1 MCRPVFIG
9 VLLAGSLSFAA
20 AAAKPKPD
28 QARKYL
34 DAAVRLYSAFEFE
47 RALEQLAKARASAAG
62 PELDVTIAL
71 YEGMLH
77 LELGREEQAE
87 TAFKSALALEPN
99 ASLPTRVSPKVQ
111 QLFERLKTEMSK
123 PLPPPQ
129 PKEELKPAPTV
140 VAEPIVPPPTPRAE
154 QRSTSGPPGWWWAPG
169 AGGVAVAVVGTI
181 MLFQAKSRSD
191 QLAGRG
197 TTGAPDFDLVTAER
211 YRSEGKTFQ
220 ALGFAGL
227 GLGIACIALSA
238 VVFFLLRGS

>member
-9 VLLAGSLSFAA
+9 VLLSGSLTFAA
-20 AAAKPKPD
+20 GAAKPKPD

-34 DAAVRLYSAFEFE
+34 DAAVRLYNAFEFE
-47 RALEQLAKARASAAG
+47 RALEQLGKARASAAG

-71 YEGMLH
+71 YEGMLQ
-77 LELGREEQAE
+77 LELGRDEQAE

-111 QLFERLKTEMSK
+111 QLFDRLKTEMSK
-123 PLPPPQ
+123 PPPALEPK
-129 PKEELKPAPTV
+129 KEELKPAPAVT
-140 VAEPIVPPPTPRAE
+140 AEPLVPPPAPVVQ
-154 QRSTSGPPGWWWAPG
+154 QRRSSGPPGWWWAPA
-169 AGGVAVAVVGTI
+169 AGGAAVAVVGTI
-181 MLFQAKSRSD
+181 MLFQAKGRSD
-191 QLAGRG
+191 QLSGRSM
-197 TTGAPDFDLVTAER
+197 ADFDLATAER

-227 GLGIACIALSA
+227 GLGLACIALSA